1 MKIKLKIFAFLNRTK
16 GVQNILFEKSKM
28 SKPKKPFRPVWK
40 SIRKKKNAYNTQ
52 TNDRNSSLF
61 SYFSYRNPSGRHY
74 FSLRV
79 EECLVFIFF
88 FLFIF
93 FSFRHYSNFECLQN
107 VVFYCFNF
115 ETKRYQI
122 LSSVF
127 SFHLI

>member
-28 SKPKKPFRPVWK
+28 SKPKKAFRPVWK

-79 EECLVFIFF
+79 EECLVFICFF
-88 FLFIF
+88 VFFI
-93 FSFRHYSNFECLQN
+93 SPLLKLWVPTKH

-127 SFHLI
+127 PFHLI